1 MLKKLKDV
9 LKKDKTRL
17 SNEELEWQQKF
28 EYLTVQWLFIAFFI
42 SSAIVILISCFVP
55 KNRIQEFIIL
65 IIWLMIFVVIGI
77 ICSFLYNGGTEAKR
91 QLEEN
96 RKKQKREKILF
107 CIEQKDFSRLTLK
120 NDEIAQ
126 ALFQLALKEEL
137 IKFKSIQ
144 ELKMTFIDVEEYG
157 SWGTY
162 NEDNLLDFF
171 DIEE

>member
-1 MLKKLKDV
+1 
-9 LKKDKTRL
+9 
-17 SNEELEWQQKF
+17 
-28 EYLTVQWLFIAFFI
+28 
-42 SSAIVILISCFVP
+42 
-55 KNRIQEFIIL
+55 
-65 IIWLMIFVVIGI
+65 MIFVVIGI
-77 ICSFLYNGGTEAKR
+77 ICSFLYNGGIEAKR

-126 ALFQLALKEEL
+126 ALFQLALREEL

-144 ELKMTFIDVEEYG
+144 ELKMTFIDIEEYG